1 MKGNLLWFAFFA
13 AAAGVFWWLGAQG
26 MGLWQISKGWSLSNL
41 LLVVF
46 AILTGYEV
54 GALGVRTSV
63 RVRRGA
69 TGEVTMLVGL
79 LRVVAGIALLLAAIA
94 SMGWLGT
101 IGGVAAGFAGLLLGW
116 SLQAPVS
123 GMAAW
128 ALITLK
134 RPFRVGD
141 RVLVPSLGLSGDVME
156 IGVMYTRLNQVGGTI
171 GSEEAI
177 GRSILIPNAMLFTQV
192 VINYTPQQEAAQFLD
207 EVIVRITFD
216 SDWDTAE
223 EILLGAAREATAE
236 IIAKTGQQPYIRSD
250 NYDYGIYMRLRYMT
264 EAMDRPRIT
273 HEITK
278 RIFQAFQRNPK
289 VDLAIPYVYSY
300 RKSATEQR
308 FQFPDTIQQPEEIA
322 VADVVD
328 EAAEPLAPDKEA
340 QVVELAARI
349 SDMGLLQPIVVA
361 RQADGRCRILAG
373 EDRFRACKRLGWT
386 RIPAIVK
393 PEAT

>member
-1 MKGNLLWFAFFA
+1 MKGNVVGFVVFG
-13 AAAGVFWWLGAQG
+13 AAAGVFWRLGQQG
-26 MGLWQISKGWSLSNL
+26 LPLWKISEGQSLSWL
-41 LLVVF
+41 LFLVC
-46 AILTGYEV
+46 AILAGYEIA
-54 GALGVRTSV
+54 ALSV
-63 RVRRGA
+63 RASVQIRRGA
-69 TGEVTMLVGL
+69 AGEVTMLMGL
-79 LRVVAGIALLLAAIA
+79 LRVVAGIAILIALIA
-94 SMGWLGT
+94 SLGLLRA
-101 IGGVAAGFAGLLLGW
+101 IGAVAAGFAGLLLGW

-141 RVLVPSLGLSGDVME
+141 RVLVPSLGLSGDVMD

-216 SDWDTAE
+216 SDWDAAE
-223 EILLGAAREATAE
+223 QILLDAAREVTAD

-308 FQFPDTIQQPEEIA
+308 FQFPEPVQQPEEIP
-322 VADVVD
+322 VAEVMDD
-328 EAAEPLAPDKEA
+328 EGEPLPPERDAK
-340 QVVELAARI
+340 VSELAASI
-349 SDMGLLQPIVVA
+349 TEVGLLQPIMVA
-361 RQADGRCRILAG
+361 READGRYRILAG

-393 PEAT
+393 RETA

>member
-1 MKGNLLWFAFFA
+1 
-13 AAAGVFWWLGAQG
+13 
-26 MGLWQISKGWSLSNL
+26 
-41 LLVVF
+41 
-46 AILTGYEV
+46 
-54 GALGVRTSV
+54 
-63 RVRRGA
+63 
-69 TGEVTMLVGL
+69 
-79 LRVVAGIALLLAAIA
+79 
-94 SMGWLGT
+94 
-101 IGGVAAGFAGLLLGW
+101 VAAGFAGLLLGW

-141 RVLVPSLGLSGDVME
+141 RVLVPSLGLSGDVMD

-216 SDWDTAE
+216 SDWDAAE
-223 EILLGAAREATAE
+223 QILLDAAREVTAD

-308 FQFPDTIQQPEEIA
+308 FQFPEPVQQPEEIP
-322 VADVVD
+322 VAEVMDD
-328 EAAEPLAPDKEA
+328 EGEPLPPERDAK
-340 QVVELAARI
+340 VSELAASI
-349 SDMGLLQPIVVA
+349 TEVGLLQPIMVA
-361 RQADGRCRILAG
+361 READGRYRILAG

-393 PEAT
+393 RETA